1 MLLGKWDRRRNQHVA
16 PDDGRSDA
24 DDGMSRGGGFYVT
37 QIILLFS
44 LHARIVS
51 VCWVCETGSSLALHR
66 VDRRIYL
73 GMLNVHCLWCH
84 GVILVYFRFFFSCE
98 LTYVIYL
105 HTLPAYIL
113 GRHVGFRTTYSTMVT
128 RCGSLSPSAG
138 WFAGLAIG
146 LDFQV
151 AIMTRA
157 LAWTRA
163 HPQPFRDR

>member
-1 MLLGKWDRRRNQHVA
+1 MGDRLNHRMLLGKWDRRRNQHVA

-73 GMLNVHCLWCH
+73 GIMLNVHCLWCH
-84 GVILVYFRFFFSCE
+84 GVILVYFRFFFLVRAYICN
-98 LTYVIYL
+98 
-105 HTLPAYIL
+105 LPAYIACIHSRASR
-113 GRHVGFRTTYSTMVT
+113 GVPYYIQYHGHAVWF
-128 RCGSLSPSAG
+128 SLS
-138 WFAGLAIG
+138 
-146 LDFQV
+146 
-151 AIMTRA
+151 
-157 LAWTRA
+157 
-163 HPQPFRDR
+163 FRWLVCWLSHWS